1 MIQALPYPTHIQA
14 TRPIGGDTRFN
25 VVDYYPKPSSSSASR
40 TVAGIKSYEKEWLSG
55 AFLGILLGT
64 MAITSVIGKMRLS
77 SEEHEYFRSVGF
89 PPSTQAIDVFLQIKR
104 IGLEKG
110 LFLNRYVALEEGGI
124 MLEFRNGEAV
134 VTFEIDNDGD
144 AAYLVEKRGQSRI
157 ADIDTTNLNQ
167 EVLQAFE

>member
-25 VVDYYPKPSSSSASR
+25 VVDSYPKPSNSSASR
-40 TVAGIKSYEKEWLSG
+40 TVAEIKSYEKEWLSG

-64 MAITSVIGKMRLS
+64 MALSILIKKSQLS
-77 SEEHEYFRSVGF
+77 SEEHEYFRSVSF

-110 LFLNRYVALEEGGI
+110 LFLKRYVALEEGGI

-144 AAYLVEKRGQSRI
+144 AAYLVEKGGESRI